1 MTEVGGGASRTMKVC
16 GTTESILINSIR
28 LFNYVCGNRYE
39 MVYFEAI
46 ITEVCGAI
54 SHKTDELVV
63 RKIQVDG
70 TKLLIYITHMYIFW
84 HTFIGV
90 V

>member
-1 MTEVGGGASRTMKVC
+1 
-16 GTTESILINSIR
+16 
-28 LFNYVCGNRYE
+28 
-39 MVYFEAI
+39 MVYFEAK

-54 SHKTDELVV
+54 SHKTDELVE
-63 RKIQVDG
+63 RKLQVDG

-90 V
+90 M